1 MNSENK
7 GSENKRDKNEFQKV
21 LQLAEFGA
29 KRLEERRSVEFRIFI
44 SYITLLVLAL
54 YQLIKQQNPIH
65 NFFEFIKQ
73 QNSISFELWE
83 GIIYGLAL
91 IMHTIY
97 VIWQIGISI
106 AMDNDSY
113 RRNFYL
119 EAAEDI
125 SGHRLRYDHE
135 NPNSGRRIIVIKHYW
150 QQFLHLGL
158 IWKDWSRLLLVGIP
172 TILFIIIVDLFVK
185 KSKWNL
191 IIFNCWNLTIYYRI
205 LLSLMPILI
214 LLVGAWIAKR
224 IKKNGEKI
232 DIDETKSTASN

>member
-1 MNSENK
+1 MDGQTMNNK
-7 GSENKRDKNEFQKV
+7 SKFQEM

-54 YQLIKQQNPIH
+54 YQLIKQQN
-65 NFFEFIKQ
+65 
-73 QNSISFELWE
+73 SIGLELWE
-83 GIIYGLAL
+83 GIILYGLAL
-91 IMHTIY
+91 VMHTIY

-125 SGHRLRYDHE
+125 SGHRLKYDHE
-135 NPNSGRRIIVIKHYW
+135 NPNSDRKIIIIKHYW

-158 IWKDWSRLLLVGIP
+158 IWTDWSRLLLVGIP
-172 TILFIIIVDLFVK
+172 KILFIIIVDLFVK
-185 KSKWNL
+185 K
-191 IIFNCWNLTIYYRI
+191 FNPDITICYRI
-205 LLSLMPILI
+205 LLALI
-214 LLVGAWIAKR
+214 PFLVLLVGAWIAKGM
-224 IKKNGEKI
+224 KKNREKKL
-232 DIDETKSTASN
+232 DIS

>member
-1 MNSENK
+1 MS
-7 GSENKRDKNEFQKV
+7 DKSKFQKM
-21 LQLAEFGA
+21 LRLAEFGA

-54 YQLIKQQNPIH
+54 YQLIKQQN
-65 NFFEFIKQ
+65 
-73 QNSISFELWE
+73 SISLELWE
-83 GIIYGLAL
+83 GIVLYVLAL
-91 IMHTIY
+91 VMHTIY

-172 TILFIIIVDLFVK
+172 TILFSIIVLP
-185 KSKWNL
+185 SEIWTTL
-191 IIFNCWNLTIYYRI
+191 
-205 LLSLMPILI
+205 
-214 LLVGAWIAKR
+214 
-224 IKKNGEKI
+224 
-232 DIDETKSTASN
+232 